1 MPDSEILEF
10 TELGINL
17 HQPLI
22 PMDRK
27 HTPLTNCLKLQQWL
41 MCSGSLGEPGLLEQ
55 QGKVQPSLP
64 PSFVPAQPQQP
75 PKHREPRVSAC
86 RPGTFAAGFF
96 WVFCCC
102 CSGGGVFVVWGF
114 VSSFLKRLQTFFGF
128 VCTFLSYSMK
138 LLSRWQVKWIDEVV
152 ELPFLLFLN
161 FYWYHWVTAMW
172 DQKSQRWFSFRSG
185 SCSLSHR
192 ALLLP

>member
-102 CSGGGVFVVWGF
+102 CSGGGVCCLG
-114 VSSFLKRLQTFFGF
+114 
-128 VCTFLSYSMK
+128 VCQFIFKETTDILWVC
-138 LLSRWQVKWIDEVV
+138 LH
-152 ELPFLLFLN
+152 LP
-161 FYWYHWVTAMW
+161 
-172 DQKSQRWFSFRSG
+172 
-185 SCSLSHR
+185 
-192 ALLLP
+192 LLLNETFVKVTGQMNRWSSGAPFPTLP